1 MKKGLIQNLLFIFV
15 LSNSLLLI
23 SCGNTS
29 KKITI
34 SENTQEEISLEE
46 NEIIKYIAT
55 GEKLLDEGN
64 LQEAKENFDK
74 SITFDKSNKDT
85 YLRIKD
91 KYLSM
96 NKIDEAYNIIKTAIA
111 NNVDVENMKL
121 ILKEISSKFELI
133 KLPFK
138 VYQDSNYSLPNEVN
152 INVYDTSVSIPITWD
167 TNTVDTNNL
176 GTFTYEGYNDD
187 YGRKVIVELTVV
199 ENVYDKQI
207 GSIKKIYSV
216 NGKTY
221 IDVDLVEFYS
231 GLETALPEA
240 IKDNKAPIN
249 ENGEYFLPNGIYIRN
264 KYSKLT
270 TYEVSSNCLLQ
281 ILPMDY
287 LNLGYDTKYIENL
300 PPLNPI
306 SFAEFKEFIT
316 ERNKIFLEEDPKY
329 RNYTLTDRET
339 LCWIELKNGVAIS
352 IYRQHTP

>member
-152 INVYDTSVSIPITWD
+152 LNVYDTSVSIPITWD

-187 YGRKVIVELTVV
+187 YGRKVIVELTII

-207 GSIKKIYSV
+207 GSIKNIYSV

-287 LNLGYDTKYIENL
+287 LNLGYDTKYIEKL